1 MKVLY
6 LLADNYGNYKHCKEL
21 GEILPLTTNYTKNS
35 PTNLTKITL
44 ENGLIL
50 IYYSS
55 KIIPF
60 KAIFATMEGKLKYSW
75 ALGFPILPLKF
86 LFPAEITV
94 SPSPGTPKCVLTK
107 GLQPNRR
114 KITPTCMR
122 IWAVPSFMA
131 SINTCLDAGAIKSL
145 TPVAIFLFFRIS
157 ATSCKSFKRPL
168 LHIPTKM
175 Y

>member
-60 KAIFATMEGKLKYSW
+60 KAIFATMEGELKYTW

-86 LFPAEITV
+86 RFPDEITV
-94 SPSPGTPKCVLTK
+94 SLSPGTPKCEPTH
-107 GLQPNRR
+107 GPQPEGKNVA
-114 KITPTCMR
+114 PAC
-122 IWAVPSFMA
+122 
-131 SINTCLDAGAIKSL
+131 INI
-145 TPVAIFLFFRIS
+145 
-157 ATSCKSFKRPL
+157 
-168 LHIPTKM
+168 
-175 Y
+175 